1 MCESQAYKFILFFS
15 FSPFASAA
23 TINEMLIRSLINQS
37 ELLYDIYNY
46 TLMIPDLSLMLQ
58 QKLNLSTGQ
67 TTETDGSSLKVITAK
82 PGKLTTRALDFSVN
96 QSLAAQVGSYKANDR
111 N

>member
-1 MCESQAYKFILFFS
+1 MLRRESPQGTHQTCASHRDANLSYLFS

-82 PGKLTTRALDFSVN
+82 PGKLTT
-96 QSLAAQVGSYKANDR
+96 
-111 N
+111 

>member
-1 MCESQAYKFILFFS
+1 M
-15 FSPFASAA
+15 
-23 TINEMLIRSLINQS
+23 
-37 ELLYDIYNY
+37 YDIYNY

-82 PGKLTTRALDFSVN
+82 PGKPTTWALDFSVD